1 MGLITDILFAFADLC
16 KWMFENTLVP
26 IGHAVDWILF
36 IIGMVMMGWWLVK
49 LKQFGNDNEK
59 DYEGW

>member
-1 MGLITDILFAFADLC
+1 
-16 KWMFENTLVP
+16 MFENLLVP
-26 IGHAVDWILF
+26 IGHSFDWILF
-36 IIGMVMMGWWLVK
+36 IVGMVMMGWWLVK

>member
-1 MGLITDILFAFADLC
+1 MGLITDIFFAFSNLC
-16 KWMFENTLVP
+16 KWLFENILVP
-26 IGHAVDWILF
+26 IGHSFDWILF
-36 IIGMVMMGWWLVK
+36 VVGMVLMGWWLFK

>member
-1 MGLITDILFAFADLC
+1 MGLITDLFFAFSNFC
-16 KWMFENTLVP
+16 KWMFEHTLVP
-26 IGHAVDWILF
+26 IAYVTDWILF
-36 IIGMVMMGWWLVK
+36 VVGMVLMGWWLVK